1 VYKKEKKKMSVTT
14 VVMNPQQELGYATF
28 MEDPN
33 TGASIVAVMTKRYIQ
48 RILAT
53 ANAMLL
59 ANLKAS
65 GKDISGFDTI
75 IDGNPEKIVKMS
87 HAIFIFMGYKD
98 RKPHT
103 VEMVDYLYDFNEEA
117 FQRDGDGQK
126 AIVTYAK
133 KYNLHLGGSTLAP
146 WYPDAIPMP
155 PLPGFQN
162 MKLPQF
168 PGLPPL
174 PSAPL

>member
-1 VYKKEKKKMSVTT
+1 MSVTT

-33 TGASIVAVMTKRYIQ
+33 SGASIVAVMTKRYCQ

-53 ANAMLL
+53 GNAMLL

-65 GKDISGFDTI
+65 GKDISGFELVT
-75 IDGNPEKIVKMS
+75 DGNPEKIVKLS
-87 HAIFIFMGYKD
+87 HAIFMFMGYKD

-103 VEMVDYLYDFNEEA
+103 VEMVDYLYDFNEDV
-117 FQRDGDGQK
+117 FQRDGDAQK
-126 AIVTYAK
+126 AIITLAK
-133 KYNLHLGGSTLAP
+133 RYNLHLGGSTLVP
-146 WYPDAIPMP
+146 WYPDAIPLP
-155 PLPGFQN
+155 TLPGMQGL
-162 MKLPQF
+162 KLPQF

-174 PSAPL
+174 PSMPL